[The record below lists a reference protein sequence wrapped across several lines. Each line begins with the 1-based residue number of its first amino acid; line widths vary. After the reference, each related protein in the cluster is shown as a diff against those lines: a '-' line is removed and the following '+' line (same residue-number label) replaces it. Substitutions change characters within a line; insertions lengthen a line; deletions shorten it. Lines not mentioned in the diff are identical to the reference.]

1 MPLLI
6 LPDAGA
12 SGLSER
18 AKALVFED
26 PSSQLLLERVRA
38 VAGSD
43 TTVLLVGETGTGRE
57 LLARY
62 VHELSLRRGGPFLAV
77 NCASFSSSEIEGELF
92 GYEKDAFVG
101 ATAARTGVL
110 ESAHGGTLFID
121 AIGDLPPV
129 AQRKLLRVIE
139 DHQSRK
145 LGARRYKPLDVRL
158 IVATSVQLEEA
169 ATAGHF
175 RPDLLRLISKTKLL
189 VPPLRERPGDI
200 LPLARH
206 FLQLYQ
212 QRIGIGSRALS
223 PEAEE
228 RLLQHCWPGNIRE
241 LETAVHHALLRCR
254 GRFVTPI
261 DLRLSSNAD
270 QPGTAGGGASTIDLE
285 RALQQ
290 LFQQSPPHLHAV
302 IDEAVISSAYR
313 YSGHNQL
320 KTARLLGV
328 SRNVVRAKL
337 IQYGEIP
344 GLLRA
349 KGQASPSPRAEEEE
363 AERKPRSAPRPRR
376 AVRIGYQRFGLL
388 KLIRSRGQLEAELNE
403 LGYSVEWCNYPS
415 GIRLVDA
422 FRSGELSLGVVGEGP
437 PIFAQATGAPIVY
450 VAAEAPAPEAEAIV
464 VLPESP
470 IRSVSGLRGKRV
482 ALLQGSNAHYLLIR
496 ALEEAGLQYGDI
508 SAKFLFQ
515 DAARVAFEHRDVEAW
530 VIGDPTLAE
539 IEQTLSVR
547 VLRDGRGLTKNPAY
561 YLAARDFAQTSPEVI
576 ALFRQELESVQR
588 WALENVEV
596 AADTLAPQV
605 GIAREAIGVSLKR
618 SLGQSLKPNE
628 FIASQQRI
636 ADAFYR
642 LKLIPRAVSV
652 AEAAWPVSA

>member
-26 PSSQLLLERVRA
+26 PRSQLLLERARA

-43 TTVLLVGETGTGRE
+43 ATVLLLGETGTGRE

-62 VHELSLRRGGPFLAV
+62 VHELSLRRAGPFLAV
-77 NCASFSSSEIEGELF
+77 NCASFSASEIEGELF

-101 ATAARTGVL
+101 ANVARTGVL

-129 AQRKLLRVIE
+129 VQRKLLRVIE

-175 RPDLLRLISKTKLL
+175 RPDLLRLISGNKLL
-189 VPPLRERPGDI
+189 VPPLREREGDI

-223 PEAEE
+223 ADAEAQ
-228 RLLQHCWPGNIRE
+228 LLQHPWPGNIRE
-241 LETAVHHALLRCR
+241 LETVIHHALLRCR
-254 GRFVTPI
+254 GRFLTPA
-261 DLRLSSNAD
+261 DLRLSSNGEPLEAAE
-270 QPGTAGGGASTIDLE
+270 GAASTSDLE

-290 LFQQSPPHLHAV
+290 LFQKSPPHLHAL
-302 IDEAVISSAYR
+302 IDEAVMRSAYR
-313 YSGHNQL
+313 HSGHNQL

-337 IQYGEIP
+337 IQYGEIA

-349 KGQASPSPRAEEEE
+349 KQPSHAPQRDEDE
-363 AERKPRSAPRPRR
+363 AERKPRGASRVRRP
-376 AVRIGYQRFGLL
+376 VRFGYQRFGLL
-388 KLIRSRGQLEAELNE
+388 KLIRSRGRLEAELTNR
-403 LGYSVEWCNYPS
+403 GYNVEWCNYPS

-437 PIFAQATGAPIVY
+437 PIFAQASGAPIVY
-450 VAAEAPAPEAEAIV
+450 VAAEAAAPEAEAIV
-464 VLPESP
+464 VLPDSP
-470 IRSVSGLRGKRV
+470 IRSVGGLRGKRV

-496 ALEEAGLQYGDI
+496 ALEEAGLQYSDI

-539 IEQTLSVR
+539 VEQTLSVR
-547 VLRDGRGLTKNPAY
+547 VLRDGQGLTKNPAY
-561 YLAARDFAQTSPEVI
+561 YLAARDFAETSPEVI
-576 ALFRQELESVQR
+576 DLFRQELESVQR

-605 GIAREAIGVSLKR
+605 GIAREAIGISLKR
-618 SLGQSLKPNE
+618 SLGQSLRPNE

-652 AEAAWPVSA
+652 AEAAWPESA